1 VEGKGIAGTGER
13 IEEQECE
20 KRSEKAFF
28 MDEQRKLYLWPRARS
43 VLADAWLGV
52 RAIFLW
58 LQFATDHGQNK
69 AKKEEKEKR
78 KNIQRK

>member
-1 VEGKGIAGTGER
+1 
-13 IEEQECE
+13 
-20 KRSEKAFF
+20 

-43 VLADAWLGV
+43 VLVDAWLGV

-69 AKKEEKEKR
+69 AKEEEKEKR
-78 KNIQRK
+78 KNIERK